1 MKQILKIS
9 KDVLEDYISLLL
21 DSGNNEDWFN
31 MRSPKDILYVNEL
44 NFIDCSGYTVINGV
58 YKFYNRKTMLEYM
71 RNYGITC
78 GCERRLINGRVHL
91 YYNGQPMTKEQYNF
105 LSKRVNMFEYN
116 KYKGCGCAKN
126 KR

>member
-9 KDVLEDYISLLL
+9 KDTFGDCISII
-21 DSGNNEDWFN
+21 NEDSDNFF
-31 MRSPKDILYVNEL
+31 SIYKPKDVLYVDEQ

-58 YKFYNRKTMLEYM
+58 YKFYNRQTMLEYM

-78 GCERRLINGRVHL
+78 GCERRLINGRVQL
-91 YYNGQPMTKEQYNF
+91 CYNGQPMTKEQYDF
-105 LSKRVNMFEYN
+105 LSRRVDMLGYN